1 MADALFGAG
10 TPPVVPADFSGE
22 LEADI
27 VIVGAGIGGGTLA
40 WALRKSG
47 ARVLLIEKGDF
58 LPRERENWSPY
69 EVNVLKRYRNS
80 TPWTDD
86 LTGESFVPH
95 SYHYVG
101 GASKMYGAALQR
113 LREAD
118 FDELALQDGLS
129 PAWPV
134 HYADFEP
141 FYARAEKLYRVHG
154 SDADPTNPPRSTR
167 FPFPAIRHEPA
178 VGRMVENFVEQG
190 LRPTLLPQAVDYR
203 PGGDCVLCR
212 TCDGYPCLVD
222 AKGDADV
229 SAVRPALN
237 SPTVRLLTNTDVRR
251 VHTDSSGRLVT
262 GIEVLRGGRVQNVRA
277 EKYVLAAG
285 AINTAALLLRS
296 APGGVANS
304 SDQVGRNFMTHVSSA
319 VSGSRLGKA
328 HHTHFQK
335 TFALN
340 DWYFAGPDNEFPL
353 GHIQG
358 IGKLQ
363 AATIKSAR
371 PWVPDAVLDFITD
384 RSVEAFVVTED
395 VPLADNRILVN
406 PDGSP
411 RLRWRPTN
419 VKPHKEL
426 VRRLSRA
433 MRGAGYPFIFAEQFG
448 IQATLAHQCGTA
460 RMGEDPKTSVL
471 TPDCRTHD
479 VENLWV
485 VDASFFV
492 SAAAVG
498 PALTIAANAL
508 RVAAA
513 GELVPAADVVSAR
526 LTA

>member
-1 MADALFGAG
+1 MPEEIFGAG
-10 TPPVVPADFSGE
+10 TAPVVPADYRGE

-47 ARVLLIEKGDF
+47 ARVLVVEMGDF
-58 LPRERENWSPY
+58 LPRERENWSPF
-69 EVNVLKRYRNS
+69 EVNIAKRYRNS
-80 TPWTDD
+80 RPWTDD
-86 LTGESFVPH
+86 LTGKSFVPH

-118 FDELALQDGLS
+118 FDELALEDGTS

-134 HYADFEP
+134 GYRDFEP
-141 FYARAEKLYRVHG
+141 YYGRAEQLYRVHG
-154 SDADPTNPPRSTR
+154 SDADPTNPPRST
-167 FPFPAIRHEPA
+167 PFPYPAVRHEPE
-178 VGRMVENFVEQG
+178 VGRLSESFVEQG

-203 PGGDCVLCR
+203 PGGACVLCI

-229 SAVRPALN
+229 CAVRPAIQ
-237 SPTVRLLTNTDVRR
+237 SPTVRLLTNTEVRR
-251 VHTDSSGRLVT
+251 VITDSSGTTVT
-262 GIEVLRGGRVQNVRA
+262 GLEVERGGRTHTIKA
-277 EKYVLAAG
+277 SKYVLAAG
-285 AINTAALLLRS
+285 AINTSALLLRS

-328 HHTHFQK
+328 HHTQFQK
-335 TFALN
+335 TFAIN
-340 DWYFAGPDNEFPL
+340 DWYFAGRDNEFPL

-371 PWVPDAVLDFITD
+371 PWVPNAILEFITD

-395 VPLADNRILVN
+395 VPLADNRVMIN
-406 PDGSP
+406 ADGSP

-419 VKPHKEL
+419 VGPHKEL
-426 VRRLSRA
+426 VRRLSKA
-433 MRGAGYPFIFAEQFG
+433 MRRAGYPFIFAEQFG

-460 RMGEDPKTSVL
+460 RMGEDPKTSVI

-479 VENLWV
+479 VKNLWII
-485 VDASFFV
+485 DASFFV

-513 GELVPAADVVSAR
+513 GELVPTADILSTR